1 MANYITNT
9 EKLTE
14 SEIETLKRVYGFTDP
29 EGIINGPDSE
39 EKRQVLNV
47 IECLREEFE
56 IPSREDLLNSRL
68 DHSEIKRLQALA
80 VAKAETDGI
89 EALTPEE
96 RSYYELYLLAHIN
109 KTNAK
114 GEPVKPIHANIM
126 DLVLSNE
133 RVFVLNQDLYIYDE
147 ESGTYRPDLDG
158 KQIKRRIRSY
168 LDREFIEDKIINA
181 IYNLILSDSRLSISC
196 DRINNRPRHWI
207 HFKNGYYDYKTDSL
221 YPHDLK
227 YNEIGVIPWEYSP
240 SRYPSG
246 YKFVTKGKGVLR
258 ETVEEPLAFNAWL
271 NEAIPDP
278 EDQCML
284 FQYMAYSMSLDT
296 GAQKFLLIC
305 GHGGT
310 GKSTLLKLI
319 EEIIGKSN
327 VSSVSLQGLQD
338 RFAPAELFLKQAN
351 ICADI
356 PLTALSEVDM
366 IKKLTG
372 EDTISADR
380 KFKNAYTFRSYA
392 RLFFS
397 ANDIPYIAEK
407 TNAFYRRM
415 LILKMDHSPKV
426 VDPYLFDKLRAE
438 IPHIITRAVE
448 ELYCSGGEI
457 DVSENCKT
465 AVQAARKGSDT
476 IEAFICDRCEIGD
489 KFRSDAAELYRIY
502 QNYCTLEE
510 RKSVTRRTF
519 YSELDK
525 RGYERRRGKSN
536 YDIVGIRLSSVLP
549 FSTSAEAAVN

>member
-1 MANYITNT
+1 MANYSTNT
-9 EKLTE
+9 EKLTV
-14 SEIETLKRVYGFTDP
+14 SEIETLKKVYGFTDP

-56 IPSREDLLNSRL
+56 VPSREDLLNNQL
-68 DHSEIKRLQALA
+68 DYSDILKLREIAA
-80 VAKAETDGI
+80 AKAETEGI
-89 EALTPEE
+89 EALTPQE
-96 RSYYELYLLAHIN
+96 RSYYESYLLTHVN

-114 GEPVKPIHANIM
+114 GEPVKPIQANIM
-126 DLVLSNE
+126 DLVLCNE
-133 RVFVLNQDLYIYDE
+133 KVFVLNQDLYIYDE
-147 ESGTYRPDLDG
+147 PSGTYKADPDG

-181 IYNLILSDSRLSISC
+181 IYNLILSDSKLSISC

-221 YPHDLK
+221 HSHNPK

-240 SRYPSG
+240 SRYPTN
-246 YKFVTKGKGVLR
+246 YKFVKRGAGILR
-258 ETVEEPLAFNAWL
+258 ETVEEPLVFNTWL

-278 EDQCML
+278 EDQRML
-284 FQYMAYSMSLDT
+284 FQYLAYGMTLDT
-296 GAQKFLLIC
+296 SAQKFLLIC
-305 GHGGT
+305 GPGGT

-380 KFKNAYTFRSYA
+380 KFKNPYTFRSYA

-415 LILKMDHSPKV
+415 LILKMDHSPEA
-426 VDPYLFDKLRAE
+426 VDPDLFDKLRAE

-448 ELYCSGGEI
+448 ELYCSSGDI
-457 DVSENCKT
+457 DASENCKT
-465 AVQAARKGSDT
+465 AVRAARKDSDT
-476 IEAFICDRCEIGD
+476 IEAFICDRCETGN
-489 KFRSDAAELYRIY
+489 KFRIDAAELYRIY

-536 YDIVGIRLSSVLP
+536 YDIVGIRLSNVLP